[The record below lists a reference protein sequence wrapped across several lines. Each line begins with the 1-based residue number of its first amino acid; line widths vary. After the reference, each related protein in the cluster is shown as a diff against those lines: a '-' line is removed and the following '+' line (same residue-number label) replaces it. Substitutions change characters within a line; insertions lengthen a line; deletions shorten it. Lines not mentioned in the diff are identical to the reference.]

1 MVKEGAEHHPVVL
14 LKKDNMDAD
23 KTFPVVN
30 LAPLRFID
38 GPSKQVITGNIQ
50 GAWDPDRSVA
60 VVKDV
65 IIPMEESFSDIGMN
79 SKRTVIR
86 L

>member
-1 MVKEGAEHHPVVL
+1 
-14 LKKDNMDAD
+14 MDAD

-65 IIPMEESFSDIGMN
+65 IIPMEESFQ
-79 SKRTVIR
+79 T
-86 L
+86 LE